1 MKLSIG
7 IRQYPI
13 AAAVSWLLIT
23 FLVLFPKG
31 GVKVGET
38 PLTWGYLILG
48 ITAIPLCFVRLIAL
62 PLKVSPRVM
71 FAVLSVV
78 PFQVV
83 YIFSYF
89 KNGVDDLGY
98 AISVFVSF
106 FVLPGVFLL
115 IYPPF
120 LGRINRSRFER
131 YLRTCILTA
140 AIYGIFLF
148 FWHPI
153 TGHFIEIPFLT
164 INAADYGL
172 LETTKNIAR
181 GDFFKLISTY
191 NNGNLYGVATLILL
205 PLYNLLESK
214 RWRRNV
220 MKIALVLTLSRTV
233 WAGLIVDQLLS
244 LLWLFR
250 KSIATFP
257 RLYLG
262 GATKRV
268 VAVLITMGLVLSALL
283 FNSRTIAFL
292 FDPTLG
298 GRSGESAAFLHPTFL
313 PDMPLAG
320 FAEMLYSSALSDYGI
335 IGLLSILLI
344 FLGPILLFV
353 TNTRVV
359 RSPIRM
365 AALKGLI
372 LYAIVATIDGA
383 TNLIPVMAFYWFA
396 YMTFIF
402 GLPGD
407 NQEIKLHE
415 AKTIPE
421 AKTSIRSGK
430 PLGVTNLL
438 HSSRW

>member
-1 MKLSIG
+1 MRLPIG
-7 IRQYPI
+7 IRRHLI
-13 AAAVSWLLIT
+13 AAAVSWLLLT

-31 GVKVGET
+31 GVKAGDT

-48 ITAIPLCFVRLIAL
+48 ITAIPLCVVRLLAF
-62 PLKVSPRVM
+62 PLKFSSRVI
-71 FAVLSVV
+71 FAMASVV

-89 KNGVDDLGY
+89 KNGIDDLGY
-98 AISVFVSF
+98 AISIFVSF

-120 LGRINRSRFER
+120 LPCIDRSRFEK
-131 YLRTCILTA
+131 YLRTCILWA

-148 FWHPI
+148 FWHPL
-153 TGHFIEIPFLT
+153 TGNFIEIPYLT

-181 GDFFKLISTY
+181 GDFFKLIATY

-205 PLYNLLESK
+205 PLYNLLEPK
-214 RWRRNV
+214 LWRRNV

-233 WAGLIVDQLLS
+233 WAGLIVDQVLS
-244 LLWLFR
+244 LLWLLRRNIF
-250 KSIATFP
+250 TFP
-257 RLYLG
+257 RLYLQ
-262 GATKRV
+262 GAVARV
-268 VAVLITMGLVLSALL
+268 AAVVVMIGTVLSALL
-283 FNSRTIAFL
+283 FNAKTIAFL

-320 FAEMLYSSALSDYGI
+320 FAEMLYSSALTDYGV
-335 IGLLSILLI
+335 IGLLSVLLI

-353 TNTRVV
+353 ADTRIIN
-359 RSPIRM
+359 SPVRM

-396 YMTFIF
+396 YMTFLF
-402 GLPGD
+402 GLPGE
-407 NQEIKLHE
+407 NPEIALDGKQVMPD
-415 AKTIPE
+415 AK
-421 AKTSIRSGK
+421 ASIRNGE
-430 PLGVTNLL
+430 PLMCG
-438 HSSRW
+438 

>member
-1 MKLSIG
+1 MRLSIG

-13 AAAVSWLLIT
+13 AAVLSWLLLT

-31 GVKVGET
+31 GVKVGDT

-48 ITAIPLCFVRLIAL
+48 LTAVPLGLVRLIAF
-62 PLKVSPRVM
+62 PLEFSPRVM
-71 FAVLSVV
+71 FAMASVV
-78 PFQVV
+78 PFQVI

-98 AISVFVSF
+98 AISIFVSF

-115 IYPPF
+115 VYPPF
-120 LGRINRSRFER
+120 LSHINGARFER

-148 FWHPI
+148 FWHPL
-153 TGHFIEIPFLT
+153 TGHFIEVPYLT

-172 LETTKNIAR
+172 LETTKSIAR
-181 GDFFKLISTY
+181 GDFFKLIATY

-205 PLYNLLESK
+205 PLYNLLEPK

-220 MKIALVLTLSRTV
+220 MKVALVLTLSRTV
-233 WAGLIVDQLLS
+233 WAGLVVDQVLS
-244 LLWLFR
+244 LLWLLR
-250 KSIATFP
+250 GSIITFP

-268 VAVLITMGLVLSALL
+268 VAVFAMIGLVFSALL
-283 FNSRTIAFL
+283 FNSNTIAFL

-320 FAEMLYSSALSDYGI
+320 FAEMLYSSALTDYGVV
-335 IGLLSILLI
+335 GLLSILLI
-344 FLGPILLFV
+344 FLGPLLLFI
-353 TNTRVV
+353 TNVQIVQSPV
-359 RSPIRM
+359 RK

-396 YMTFIF
+396 YMVFLF
-402 GLPGD
+402 GLPGESQKVMLD
-407 NQEIKLHE
+407 KTVPQ
-415 AKTIPE
+415 AKP
-421 AKTSIRSGK
+421 SIRNGESLVVADLIHATG
-430 PLGVTNLL
+430 
-438 HSSRW
+438 